1 MIQQEH
7 HLRINLQ
14 LLGLFHEDASLPKS
28 SPLGN
33 LHSKKTFPIFNTKYI
48 FKRSIFLLPSTKRY
62 CRFGTLSAKKL
73 HQSKHTTTKNNI
85 VLFFVKILNDEL
97 FFIKVV
103 ETDPKQ
109 GESTAFRWNL
119 ALLATGH
126 GGGSRVD
133 GGRPVSSWSFFS
145 GFVGDGLTMIF
156 SKLFK

>member
-97 FFIKVV
+97 FSSKSLKRIQNRGNPRPLGETSRSSLLDTEVDQGWTVEGQSVV
-103 ETDPKQ
+103 
-109 GESTAFRWNL
+109 GVSL
-119 ALLATGH
+119 
-126 GGGSRVD
+126 VD
-133 GGRPVSSWSFFS
+133 
-145 GFVGDGLTMIF
+145 L
-156 SKLFK
+156 